1 VVNSTDAQ
9 RIVSFSISDAN
20 NVSAVHV
27 AEILQRLQNILY
39 TIGDYL
45 EGNAPRTRGDFP
57 QSIKESCTLVITEL
71 DVGSVHVEMQIG
83 AAQTSLPGMQTL
95 GESSI
100 SVAGDFLNV
109 LNAPSG
115 REELDLELHRLID
128 NPHRCNRI
136 LREFD
141 YIWHANGQSQ
151 SEVSF
156 VFGNSPKTQLNPA
169 QKVMIKSLLQKSPE
183 EYEKEIFGRLTELR
197 VDKKRQFH
205 VDSTEG
211 LIHCQYTP
219 EIEDVIVNSIGEFV
233 RVRGMMMLIPRSGKY
248 ILGVDD
254 ENSLETL
261 PQYLLKTFGSES
273 SKKHLNEEVP
283 IDLIFE
289 NDIYIAHN
297 DDLGLLVAAPS
308 MKEAIEGINEEF
320 VILWSEYVEVAE
332 HELTDGAKNFR
343 DKLIKLVA

>member
-1 VVNSTDAQ
+1 MVNSTDAQ

-20 NVSAVHV
+20 NVSAVQV

-39 TIGDYL
+39 TICDYL
-45 EGNAPRTRGDFP
+45 EGNSPRTKGDFP
-57 QSIKESCTLVITEL
+57 QSIKESCTLVITGL
-71 DVGSVHVEMQIG
+71 DMGSVHAEMQIG
-83 AAQTSLPGMQTL
+83 DAQTSLPGMQTL
-95 GESSI
+95 GERSI
-100 SVAGDFLNV
+100 SIAGDFLNV
-109 LNAPSG
+109 LNAPSD
-115 REELDLELHRLID
+115 REKLDLELRRLID

-141 YIWHANGQSQ
+141 YVWPANGQSQ
-151 SEVSF
+151 REVSF
-156 VFGNSPKTQLNPA
+156 VFGKSPQNQLNPA
-169 QKVMIKSLLQKSPE
+169 QKAVIQSLLQKPPG

-197 VDKKRQFH
+197 VDKKRRFH

-219 EIEDVIVNSIGEFV
+219 EIEDVIVDSIGEFV
-233 RVRGMMMLIPRSGKY
+233 RVRGMMMPTRSGTY

-254 ENSLETL
+254 ENSLETV
-261 PQYLLKTFGSES
+261 PQYLIKTFGGGSSE
-273 SKKHLNEEVP
+273 KHLKEDVP

-297 DDLGLLVAAPS
+297 DDLGLLVAAQS
-308 MKEAIEGINEEF
+308 MKAAIEGINEEF

-332 HELTDGAKNFR
+332 HELADGAKNFR